1 MRVYYF
7 QAPSPKPRMEHVRA
21 DLLQLMDTKH
31 VFYITND
38 GRNSLDVPQDELEA
52 LAKTGGSM
60 LDNMDALVIEGSTP
74 DADVG
79 YLLAYAMS
87 LKKPT
92 LYLYDKDIANKGVLK
107 YLGSRQIPAHIKV
120 QSYSGSSVVGIT
132 EKYLTELLSSE
143 AAGQP
148 TIKFTFRITP
158 QIEQYLQQK
167 AKKTGMSKADFLR
180 KKIEEDIIGKEKK

>member
-1 MRVYYF
+1 MRVYFF
-7 QAPSPKPRMEHVRA
+7 QAPSPKPRMESVRVE
-21 DLLQLMDTKH
+21 LLQLMDEKK
-31 VFYITND
+31 VFYVTND
-38 GRNSLDVPQDELEA
+38 GRNSLDVPQDELEL

-60 LDNMDALVIEGSTP
+60 LDKMDALVIEGSTP

-92 LYLYDKDIANKGVLK
+92 LYVYDKDIANKGVLK
-107 YLGSRQIPAHIKV
+107 YLGSRQIPPHIKV
-120 QSYSGSSVVGIT
+120 QSYSGSGVQVIA
-132 EKYLTELLSSE
+132 EKFLNELLRSE
-143 AAGQP
+143 EAGQP

-158 QIEQYLQQK
+158 QIEEYLSKK